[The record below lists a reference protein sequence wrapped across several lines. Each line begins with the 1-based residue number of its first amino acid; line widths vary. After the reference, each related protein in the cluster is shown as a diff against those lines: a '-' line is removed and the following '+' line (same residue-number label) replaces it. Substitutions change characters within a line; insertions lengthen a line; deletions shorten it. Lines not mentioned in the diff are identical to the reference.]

1 MIERYSRSEMG
12 YIWQDEFKYS
22 TWLKIEILACEA
34 RAELG
39 EIPKEDVEVIKSKAK
54 FDVAKILE
62 IEETTQHDVI
72 AFLTNVAEYVGPE
85 SRHIHYGMTSSD
97 ILDTTLSYQMKAAG
111 DVLLK
116 GLFQLKESLKKRAI
130 EHKDTICIGRTHG
143 IHAEPTTMGLKFA
156 LWYEETKRN
165 IERME
170 KAVQTISVGQ
180 ISGAVGTFDHLSPKV
195 EEFVC
200 HKIGLKPAP
209 ISTQVIQ
216 RDRHAEYLST
226 IAIIGATLEKIA
238 TEIRHL
244 QKTEVLE
251 AEEYFSKGQKGSS
264 AMPHKRNPIICER
277 ITGMA
282 RLLRGNAVAAL
293 ENVSLWHERDIS
305 HSSVER
311 VIIPDSTIILD
322 YMLSKSISL
331 IDNLLVYPENMIE
344 NLNKT
349 RGLIFSQKVL
359 LKITEAGATRET
371 AYKIVQNS
379 AMNVWAD
386 KSKNLLDELISHKE
400 ILDYLNKDALSEIFD
415 SSKMLK
421 NIDYIF
427 NRTVLAD

>member
-1 MIERYSRSEMG
+1 MIERYTRPEMG

-34 RAELG
+34 RAHYG
-39 EIPKEDVEVIKSKAK
+39 FIPEEDVDVIKSKAK
-54 FDVAKILE
+54 FDVAKILK

-97 ILDTTLSYQMKAAG
+97 ILDTTLSYQMKTAG
-111 DVLLK
+111 ELILK
-116 GLFQLKESLKKRAI
+116 GLKLLKESLKKRAI
-130 EHKDTICIGRTHG
+130 EHKNTICIGRTHG

-156 LWYEETKRN
+156 LWFEETKRN

-170 KAVQTISVGQ
+170 KAVKTISIGQ
-180 ISGAVGTFDHLSPKV
+180 ISGAVGTFDHLSPKI
-195 EEFVC
+195 EEYVC
-200 HKIGLKPAP
+200 EKMGLQPAP

-226 IAIIGATLEKIA
+226 IAIIGTTLEKIA

-251 AEEYFSKGQKGSS
+251 AEEFFSKGQKGSS

-277 ITGMA
+277 IAGMA
-282 RLLRGNAVAAL
+282 RLLRSNSIAAL

-322 YMLSKSISL
+322 YMISKSISL
-331 IDNLLVYPENMIE
+331 IDNLLVYSENMIE

-359 LKITEAGATRET
+359 LKITEAGASREE

-386 KSKNLLDELISHKE
+386 KSKNLLDELISQKE
-400 ILDYLNKDALSEIFD
+400 ILNYISKDILSEIFD
-415 SSKMLK
+415 NSKMLQ

-427 NRTVLAD
+427 NRTVFLK